1 MRNLIF
7 LFVKHGGFVTF
18 IFMEFLCMY
27 LIINNN
33 QTQRA
38 IYLNSMSAATDA
50 ITQRFDN
57 FTQFLNLASVAD
69 SLAKKNA
76 ELLAEAENAKFI
88 KSILRDTADI
98 PETEQFFTYIESK
111 VISNSI
117 NKNNNSLS
125 INRGSS
131 HGVKPSMGVISGN
144 QNGIV
149 GIIKST
155 TKNFSRVMSVLHRQ
169 SIISASIKRN
179 GHFGSVVWKGNDP
192 KMMNLIDVPKHA
204 DIVNGDTVQTSG
216 FSTIFPEGI
225 MIGVV
230 DTFWVPK
237 GSNFFEI
244 KVTLSNDLN
253 KTKYVY
259 VVENLMKEDLD
270 KIEEE
275 DNNE

>member
-7 LFVKHGGFVTF
+7 LFIKHGGFVTF

-33 QTQRA
+33 QTQKA

-50 ITQRFDN
+50 FAARFDR
-57 FTQFLNLASVAD
+57 FSQFINLSSVAD

-76 ELLAEAENAKFI
+76 ALLAEAENAKFI
-88 KSILRDTADI
+88 KTILKDSARSLDS
-98 PETEQFFTYIESK
+98 EQQFTFIESK
-111 VISNSI
+111 VIGNSI
-117 NKNNNSLS
+117 NKKNNSLS
-125 INRGSS
+125 INRGSEQGIS
-131 HGVKPSMGVISGN
+131 SSMGVIGAN
-144 QNGIV
+144 QTGVVGIV
-149 GIIKST
+149 KST
-155 TKNFSRVMSVLHRQ
+155 SKNFSRVMSILHQQ

-179 GHFGSVVWKGNDP
+179 EHFGSIIWKSNNP
-192 KMMNLIDVPKHA
+192 TKVNLIDVPKHA
-204 DIVNGDTVQTSG
+204 NIIIGDTVQTSG

-230 DTFWVPK
+230 DTFFVPS

-244 KVTLSNDLN
+244 EVSLINDLN

-259 VVENLMKEDLD
+259 VVDNLMKEDLE
-270 KIEEE
+270 KLQEEGK
-275 DNNE
+275 NE